1 MKIVI
6 EQKDSRIVVNVDT
19 GEKGANRADVA
30 NVMSMALASTVASV
44 IPANAPSQLRTKI
57 AAALADEVAKAVKMN
72 FLEVVTGKSVGVAT
86 FTDKEAEFMREI
98 LGL

>member
-6 EQKDSRIVVNVDT
+6 EQKDNRIVVNVDT
-19 GEKGANRADVA
+19 GEKGAHRADVA

-44 IPANAPSQLRTKI
+44 IPANAPGQLRAKI

-72 FLEVVTGKSVGVAT
+72 FLEVVTGKAGRAAT

>member
-6 EQKDSRIVVNVDT
+6 EQKDSRIVVNVDV
-19 GEKGANRADVA
+19 GEKGTSRADIA

-72 FLEVVTGKSVGVAT
+72 FLEVVTGKSAGVAT